1 MYTLK
6 RNAQGL
12 RAEGE
17 AVCELKVV
25 FLPAIA
31 ECWPVQRWALQRQ
44 ISIDHHKQ
52 LGNHDFHRDVGAVR
66 TVDRTRYSELAR
78 LWSTKSTLLG
88 GTYTPLSR

>member
-1 MYTLK
+1 MMYTLK

-31 ECWPVQRWALQRQ
+31 QCWPVQRWVLRCEK
-44 ISIDHHKQ
+44 SFDHHNQ
-52 LGNHDFHRDVGAVR
+52 LGNRNFHRDVGAVR
-66 TVDRTRYSELAR
+66 TVDRTR
-78 LWSTKSTLLG
+78 
-88 GTYTPLSR
+88 